1 MPPSAFRELCCPAR
15 NDASLVFS
23 LFRAHILLI
32 LELVF
37 SMFANWWKHTLKH
50 STPSYFWSHM
60 VFKKSHNQVLNVSL
74 KSVVT
79 LEAAISLDNGTAP
92 DLFNTGVVV
101 LSRLTPPPPLPPS
114 HRCAVVG

>member
-1 MPPSAFRELCCPAR
+1 M
-15 NDASLVFS
+15 
-23 LFRAHILLI
+23 LI
-32 LELVF
+32 GG
-37 SMFANWWKHTLKH
+37 
-50 STPSYFWSHM
+50 STHLNTALHLTFGLIW
-60 VFKKSHNQVLNVSL
+60 FLKKSHNQVLNVSL